1 MSVEVP
7 VVEKEFYCEKHN
19 IKYTSKVLG
28 IFGSSVFA
36 CCPECKKEQENEEE
50 NEEELSQEEQ
60 KDILKRNTYI
70 KQRIRPEFL
79 NATLQNYKP
88 LNESHI
94 AAVDACKALISG
106 EVKKVILIGSNG
118 LGKSHLGNATLKVM
132 GGERYTAYELSCM
145 YRHCYSAKPLYDEMG
160 LVDRLVHLPFLLI
173 EELGKTK
180 GSEAELNFLSYLFD
194 ELHTHKTPFMIN
206 TNKIKKVDCPLFQ
219 KSKESCRNC
228 MQKRCIES
236 FIENDTVSRLSQNGK
251 IVVMTGDDY
260 RRK

>member
-1 MSVEVP
+1 MPLEQP
-7 VVEKEFYCEKHN
+7 KMIEKQFYCQKHN
-19 IKYTSKVLG
+19 LNYIAKVMD
-28 IFGSSVFA
+28 IFGSTVFS
-36 CCPECKKEQENEEE
+36 CCPECAKEQE
-50 NEEELSQEEQ
+50 EEELTQDKQ
-60 KDILKRNTYI
+60 KEILKRETYI

-79 NATLQNYKP
+79 DATFENYIP
-88 LNESHI
+88 ENETQKD
-94 AAVDACKALISG
+94 AVEACKALING
-106 EVKKVILIGSNG
+106 DIKKVILLGSNG
-118 LGKSHLGNATLKVM
+118 LGKSHLGNATLKIM

-145 YRHCYSAKPLYDEMG
+145 YRQCYSAKPMYDEMG
-160 LVDRLVHLPFLLI
+160 LVQKLVHLPFLLI

-206 TNKIKKVDCPLFQ
+206 TNKIKKVDCPLYQ
-219 KSKESCRNC
+219 KSKEACRNC

-251 IVVMTGDDY
+251 IVVMNGDDY

>member
-1 MSVEVP
+1 MSLEKP
-7 VVEKEFYCEKHN
+7 EMIDKEFYCEKHG
-19 IKYTSKVLG
+19 IKYTSKVLN

-36 CCPECKKEQENEEE
+36 CCPECAKEQKGEEE
-50 NEEELSQEEQ
+50 FTQDKQNEM
-60 KDILKRNTYI
+60 LKRDGYI
-70 KQRIRPEFL
+70 KQRIRPEFF
-79 NATLQNYKP
+79 NATFENYIA
-88 LNESHI
+88 LNETHK
-94 AAVDACKALISG
+94 AAVDACKSLING
-106 EVKKVILIGSNG
+106 EIKKLILIGSNG
-118 LGKSHLGNATLKVM
+118 LGKSHLGNATLKIM

-145 YRHCYSAKPLYDEMG
+145 YRQCYSAKPMFDEMG

-194 ELHTHKTPFMIN
+194 ELHTHRTPFMIN